1 VNTLVLG
8 TKLFIGKGRTKIET
22 KSFGTAVLYGII
34 FIFLFAAIS
43 SLIISLILRFTT
55 VREGS
60 LQYLTTALS
69 FIGLFGGGFLSGG
82 KRKQKGWL
90 IGGLTGLVYSLVIF
104 LFQYLGYDRIF
115 NLEQLIY
122 YICYTLISMM
132 GGILGVNLSGGNSR
146 TA

>member
-1 VNTLVLG
+1 
-8 TKLFIGKGRTKIET
+8 
-22 KSFGTAVLYGII
+22 
-34 FIFLFAAIS
+34 
-43 SLIISLILRFTT
+43 
-55 VREGS
+55 
-60 LQYLTTALS
+60 LTTALS

-90 IGGLTGLVYSLVIF
+90 IGGLTGLVYSLIIF

>member
-1 VNTLVLG
+1 
-8 TKLFIGKGRTKIET
+8 
-22 KSFGTAVLYGII
+22 
-34 FIFLFAAIS
+34 
-43 SLIISLILRFTT
+43 
-55 VREGS
+55 
-60 LQYLTTALS
+60 LTTALS

-90 IGGLTGLVYSLVIF
+90 IGGLTGLVYSLIIF
-104 LFQYLGYDRIF
+104 LFQYLGYDRLF